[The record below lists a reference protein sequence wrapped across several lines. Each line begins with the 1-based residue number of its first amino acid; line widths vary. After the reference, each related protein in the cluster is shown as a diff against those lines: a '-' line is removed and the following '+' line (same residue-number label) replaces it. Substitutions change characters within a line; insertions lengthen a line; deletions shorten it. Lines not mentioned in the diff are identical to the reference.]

1 MNNLQQPRL
10 LALGDGAWT
19 IEFGSSI
26 DPVIHS
32 RVLGFCTALQKSAD
46 ITEKILEY
54 LPSFRSVSVYYDPA
68 KVDGIMLG
76 SELLNLAHHS
86 GNQLSEGRKLYIPVC
101 FEDEFGPDL
110 NEVAHLKNL
119 EISEV
124 IDLMTS
130 CVFSV
135 YMIGFLPG
143 FPYLGGLPESLN
155 IPRLANPRLTV
166 PAGSIA
172 IAAGMCAVYPWESPG
187 GWRLLGQTPVPLF
200 DVNHS
205 DHPAL
210 IASGDQIHWRS
221 INKARYAELKIECQ
235 RTNWDRDSIL
245 EIKDW
250 S

>member
-10 LALGDGAWT
+10 LALGDSAWT

-32 RVLGFCTALQKSAD
+32 RVLGFCKALQKSAD
-46 ITEKILEY
+46 ITGKIQEY
-54 LPSFRSVSVYYDPA
+54 LPSFRSVSVYFDPA
-68 KVDGIMLG
+68 KVDGNMLG
-76 SELLNLAHHS
+76 SELLNLAQNS
-86 GNQLSEGRKLYIPVC
+86 GNQISEGRKLYIPVC

-110 NEVAHLKNL
+110 TEVAQLKNL
-119 EISEV
+119 EVGEV

-130 CVFSV
+130 SVFSV

-143 FPYLGGLPESLN
+143 FPYLGGLPDSLN
-155 IPRLANPRLTV
+155 IPRLANPRLKV

-172 IAAGMCAVYPWESPG
+172 IAAGMCAAYPWESPG

-200 DVNHS
+200 DSNHG
-205 DHPAL
+205 DQPAL
-210 IASGDQIHWRS
+210 VAAGDQIHWCP
-221 INKARYAELKIECQ
+221 INKARYDELRIECQ
-235 RTNWDRDSIL
+235 RADWDRDSISA
-245 EIKDW
+245 IKDW